1 MAFAPLLVG
10 SLLAIL
16 VLALFD
22 RLSYQK
28 YRAAAIR
35 SGSIVLPEKRLYP
48 AMLGSILLPISL
60 FVSIDTSVSSLNQLP
75 IYSTSLCSEEVSSG
89 EKDIPYPTIEL

>member
-10 SLLAIL
+10 SLIAIL
-16 VLALFD
+16 VLGLFD

-28 YRAAAIR
+28 YRTAAIR
-35 SGSIVLPEKRLYP
+35 SGSVVLPEKRLYP

-60 FVSIDTSVSSLNQLP
+60 FVSIDTFASSLNYLSAQPVYAPRRYLVAKN
-75 IYSTSLCSEEVSSG
+75 IYSTQL
-89 EKDIPYPTIEL
+89 

>member
-1 MAFAPLLVG
+1 MVLAVTQSILFAYYLTYAILFEDVYGFSQFQVGMAFAPLLVG
-10 SLLAIL
+10 SLIAIP
-16 VLALFD
+16 VLGLFD

-35 SGSIVLPEKRLYP
+35 SGSVVLPEKRLYP

-60 FVSIDTSVSSLNQLP
+60 FVSIYTF
-75 IYSTSLCSEEVSSG
+75 
-89 EKDIPYPTIEL
+89 